1 METGLAGSYFDGT
14 TSRAHRVTL
23 AVRDGAVHLEGDV
36 ERSTPLWEMRVAERI
51 ARAPRKL
58 TFPDEATFEA
68 DDQAALD
75 TLLHATGHRDSMVV
89 RAQQSWRGTLV
100 ALCVTS
106 CMLVLGYLF
115 VLPAGADLLAHN
127 LPVAVE
133 RQMGKGTL
141 ALLDRHVFSPSRLPA
156 ARRGELA
163 ARFARLV
170 PPGTADGL
178 AGGPAPDWQLV
189 FRKSRI
195 GPNAFALPSGHIV
208 MTDEMVELLGDDGA
222 VMATLAHELGHLHG
236 RHLTR
241 RLIQGSIVGAASLLI
256 SGDASSL
263 VAGLPALALDLHY
276 SRDAEREAD
285 DYAVAL
291 LERNGLPLAHMEKVF
306 SALQGLQEEGIQVP
320 AYLSSHPDTAER
332 LARVRQHGRYKQ

>member
-1 METGLAGSYFDGT
+1 MGIELTGNYFDGR

-23 AVRDGAVHLEGDV
+23 AVRDGMVHLGGDI
-36 ERSTPLWEMRVAERI
+36 ERSTPLAQMRVAERI

-68 DDQAALD
+68 DDQGALD
-75 TLLHATGHRDSMVV
+75 ALLQATGHRDSPVV
-89 RAQQSWRGTLV
+89 RAQQSWRG
-100 ALCVTS
+100 ALAALGVTVGVV
-106 CMLVLGYLF
+106 VLGYLF
-115 VLPAGADLLAHN
+115 VLPAGADLVART

-133 RQMGKGTL
+133 RQMGQGTL
-141 ALLDRHVFSPSRLPA
+141 ALLDRHVFAPSRLSE

-170 PPGTADGL
+170 PPGTVE
-178 AGGPAPDWQLV
+178 GPAPVWRLV

-195 GPNAFALPSGHIV
+195 GPNAFALPSGDIV
-208 MTDEMVELLGDDGA
+208 LTDEMVALLNDDGA

-241 RLIQGSIVGAASLLI
+241 RLILGSAVAAASLLV

-263 VAGLPALALDLHY
+263 VAGVPALALDLRH

-291 LERNGLPLAHMEKVF
+291 LERNGLPLAYLERVF
-306 SALQGLQEEGIQVP
+306 VALDGLEENGAVP
-320 AYLSSHPDTAER
+320 AYLSSHPATAER
-332 LARVRQHGRYKQ
+332 LARVRAHTR

>member
-1 METGLAGSYFDGT
+1 MAEELTGSYFDGL

-23 AVRDGAVHLEGDV
+23 AVRDGAVHLAGDV
-36 ERSTPLWEMRVAERI
+36 ERSTPLAEMRVAERI

-68 DDQAALD
+68 DDQQALD
-75 TLLHATGHRDSMVV
+75 ALLHATGHRDTTVV
-89 RAQQSWRGTLV
+89 RMQQSWRGAV
-100 ALCVTS
+100 AALGATAAV
-106 CMLVLGYLF
+106 LVLGYLF
-115 VLPAGADLLAHN
+115 VLPVGADLVARN

-133 RQMGKGTL
+133 RQMGQGTL
-141 ALLDRHVFSPSRLPA
+141 ALLDRHVFSPSQLPA

-163 ARFARLV
+163 ERFARLV
-170 PPGTADGL
+170 PPDTFD
-178 AGGPAPDWQLV
+178 GPAPEWRLL

-195 GPNAFALPSGHIV
+195 GPNAFALPSGDIV
-208 MTDEMVELLGDDGA
+208 LTDEMVELLDDDGA

-241 RLIQGSIVGAASLLI
+241 RLIQGSAVAAAGLLL

-291 LERNGLPLAHMEKVF
+291 LQRNGLPLAHLEHVFAAFQELEKE
-306 SALQGLQEEGIQVP
+306 ARVP
-320 AYLSSHPDTAER
+320 AYLSSHPDTGER
-332 LARVRQHGRYKQ
+332 LARVRRHGQDSHGND

>member
-1 METGLAGSYFDGT
+1 MHRELTGSYFDGV

-23 AVRDGAVHLEGDV
+23 AVRDDAVHLTGDAQ
-36 ERSTPLWEMRVAERI
+36 RSTPLAEMRVAERI

-75 TLLHATGHRDSMVV
+75 ALLHATGHRDSIVV
-89 RAQQSWRGTLV
+89 RAQQSWHS
-100 ALCVTS
+100 ALAAICVTAG
-106 CMLVLGYLF
+106 VLAVSYLF
-115 VLPAGADLLAHN
+115 VLPAAADLVAHN
-127 LPVAVE
+127 LPVSVE
-133 RQMGKGTL
+133 RQIGKGTL
-141 ALLDRHVFSPSRLPA
+141 ALLDRHVFSPSRLPE

-170 PPGTADGL
+170 PPETVD
-178 AGGPAPDWQLV
+178 GPAPEWHLV

-208 MTDEMVELLGDDGA
+208 LTDEMVELLQDDDGA

-241 RLIQGSIVGAASLLI
+241 RLVQGSVVAAAGLLI

-291 LERNGLPLAHMEKVF
+291 LERNGLPLVYLERVFQAFQSME
-306 SALQGLQEEGIQVP
+306 QDGPHVP
-320 AYLSSHPDTAER
+320 AYLSSHPDTADR
-332 LARVRQHGRYKQ
+332 LARVRQHSRHAP

>member
-1 METGLAGSYFDGT
+1 MDSGLTGTYFDGA

-23 AVRDGAVHLEGDV
+23 AVRDGAVHLSGDV
-36 ERSTPLWEMRVAERI
+36 ERSTPLADMRVAERI
-51 ARAPRKL
+51 AHAPRRL

-68 DDQAALD
+68 HDQAALD
-75 TLLHATGHRDSMVV
+75 ALLHATGHRDGKVV
-89 RAQQSWRGTLV
+89 RAQQSWRGALA
-100 ALCVTS
+100 ALCATAGV
-106 CMLVLGYLF
+106 LVLGYLF
-115 VLPAGADLLAHN
+115 LLPAGADLVARN
-127 LPVAVE
+127 LPVGVE
-133 RQMGKGTL
+133 RQMGQGTL
-141 ALLDRHVFSPSRLPA
+141 ALLDRHVFSPSRLSE

-170 PPGTADGL
+170 PPAPVEGMADGP
-178 AGGPAPDWQLV
+178 GPEWRLV

-195 GPNAFALPSGHIV
+195 GPNAFALPSGDIV
-208 MTDEMVELLGDDGA
+208 MTDEMVELLKDDGA

-241 RLIQGSIVGAASLLI
+241 RLVQGSIVAAAGMVLY
-256 SGDASSL
+256 GDASSL

-285 DYAVAL
+285 DYAIAL
-291 LERNGLPLAHMEKVF
+291 LERNGLPLAHLERVFAVLHGLEKE
-306 SALQGLQEEGIQVP
+306 ARVP

-332 LARVRQHGRYKQ
+332 LARVRQHGR